1 MGQCHQH
8 VVSVYPVGNSWAC
21 SHLVLITAP
30 WGRGLSLHP
39 ICEESRAGAAGPLAQ
54 GHTQGGKEAGFAWG
68 VQGPPALLSALGEGS
83 WASGRLG
90 SRSSRPGLWLRAQAP
105 VDTLGCHVFL
115 PVTMASSPHPAP
127 RGAISPSLTTD
138 CWCPNHAAVASS
150 PFSRAP
156 SPPGR
161 SITLTPT
168 LAPDHSCPS
177 NLI

>member
-8 VVSVYPVGNSWAC
+8 VVSVYSVGNSWAC

-54 GHTQGGKEAGFAWG
+54 GHTQGGKEAGFARG
-68 VQGPPALLSALGEGS
+68 VQGPPALPSALGEGS

-105 VDTLGCHVFL
+105 VDTLRCHVFL
-115 PVTMASSPHPAP
+115 PVMMASSPHPAP

-156 SPPGR
+156 SLPGG